1 MTSPIPSPVPS
12 TTPSSALEQPLD
24 RYIDRFLRAEGW
36 QVTNVDVDAEA
47 GQFAV
52 TITKGKEPGLGQSA
66 TRSAT
71 SAGEATF
78 KACSTARRL
87 SAQTAEE

>member
-1 MTSPIPSPVPS
+1 M
-12 TTPSSALEQPLD
+12 
-24 RYIDRFLRAEGW
+24 
-36 QVTNVDVDAEA
+36 TNVDVDAEA

-52 TITKGKEPGLGQSA
+52 TITKGKEPGLGQTA

-87 SAQTAEE
+87 NAPVVEE